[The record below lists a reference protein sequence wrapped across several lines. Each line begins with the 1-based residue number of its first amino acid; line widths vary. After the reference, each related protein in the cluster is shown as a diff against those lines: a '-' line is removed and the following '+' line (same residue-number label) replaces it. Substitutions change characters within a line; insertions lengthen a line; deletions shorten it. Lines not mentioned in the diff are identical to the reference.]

1 MSTLLF
7 RLSAPKRKCAP
18 LFTPMAKPEYQACA
32 PLTTTTD
39 EFAFTD
45 GFQPLIVPGSKV
57 AKMKTAGPEFPP
69 CDTTKSVVLV
79 SVLATCPVSAHS
91 KVLQVGGTATCPCFT
106 PLLL

>member
-18 LFTPMAKPEYQACA
+18 LFTPMARPVYQALA
-32 PLTTTTD
+32 LTTTTD
-39 EFAFTD
+39 ELAFTF

-57 AKMKTAGPEFPP
+57 AKINAAGPDFPA

-79 SVLATCPVSAHS
+79 SVLATCPVTAQIG
-91 KVLQVGGTATCPCFT
+91 VLQVGGTVTCPSFL
-106 PLLL
+106 PVLS

>member
-18 LFTPMAKPEYQACA
+18 LFTPMAKPVYQAFA

-57 AKMKTAGPEFPP
+57 AKMKKAGPDLPP
-69 CDTTKSVVLV
+69 CDTTKSVLLV
-79 SVLATCPVSAHS
+79 SVLATCPVTAHS
-91 KVLQVGGTATCPCFT
+91 KVLQVGGTVTCPSFL
-106 PLLL
+106 PVLS